1 MVLTAVIATFAYL
14 ADIAVTVVTLVTD
27 VIADLAGIV
36 VTVITPTDHNM
47 IVYLE
52 SLLRPVH
59 QLFLIL
65 GDYSINHSLAKV
77 LNLKQ

>member
-1 MVLTAVIATFAYL
+1 MVLTAVIAIIADL
-14 ADIAVTVVTLVTD
+14 ADIAVTFVTLVTD
-27 VIADLAGIV
+27 VIPDLADIV
-36 VTVITPTDHNM
+36 VTVVTPTENYK
-47 IVYLE
+47 IVYFE